1 MMEYEHFL
9 NSKTKKY
16 ESSGFEVK
24 EVSSILFD
32 FQQDIVKWALKKG
45 KSAIF
50 AGTGLGK
57 TGMQLEWAK
66 NVCDHTKG
74 DVLILAPL
82 SVSEQTVRE
91 GAKFG
96 VDVNICRSQADVI
109 NGINITNYEMLH
121 NFDISNFIGVVLDES
136 SILKSF
142 TGKVRNE
149 IIQSFESTPYRL
161 ACTATPSPNDY
172 MELGNHAEFLNVMSR
187 SEMLS
192 MFFVHDGGST
202 SKWRLKGHCEESFWE
217 WVASWAV
224 MLSNPKDLGYEN
236 EFFDLPELRIHEI
249 IVDDNVPN
257 VKLAKTLTERR
268 NARKETI
275 DARTSKAADIA
286 NQFDE
291 PVIVWCNLND
301 ESKDLSRKII
311 GSVEILGAH
320 KNEYKKDA
328 LEGFSKGNFDK
339 LVTKPSIAGFGMNW
353 QHCSKMIFT
362 GLSDSFEQYYQAVR
376 RCWRAGQKKDVD
388 VWIVTSKREGEVV
401 ENIKRKEYQFE
412 EMLSGMIA
420 ATQDIT
426 KEYIKSTKRE
436 SCEYKTDYKFGEGWE
451 MYMGDNIE
459 AIKNIPNDSIHYT
472 IFSPPFSQLYVYSN
486 SIRDMGNCSNDDMF
500 MDHYSYLAN
509 ELMRVTMPG
518 RLVSVHCMLIP
529 SMKERDGVIGLKDFR
544 GDLIRIMQSH
554 GFIYHSEVQIW
565 KNPVTE
571 MQRTKALGLLHKQIR
586 KDSTMCRM
594 GIPDYV
600 VTFRKPGENPEP
612 VSHTHEKFPV
622 SKWQQYASPVWMD
635 IKQSNTLQKKSAR
648 DEKDEKHICPLQLDL
663 IERCIDLWTNK
674 GDSVLDPFSGIGSVP
689 YTAVRMGRK
698 GVGIELKESYYKQA
712 VKNMEHASNNKI
724 IGDQVT
730 IEQIIN
736 KHTQSTFEG
745 FQCLK

>member
-1 MMEYEHFL
+1 MDYETFI
-9 NSKTKKY
+9 NSKIKKY
-16 ESSGFEVK
+16 EDSGFDAEN
-24 EVSSILFD
+24 VSCILFD
-32 FQQDIVKWALKKG
+32 FQQDVVRWALKKG
-45 KSAIF
+45 KAAIF

-66 NVCDHTKG
+66 KVCEYTCG
-74 DVLILAPL
+74 NVLILAPL
-82 SVSEQTVRE
+82 AVSEQTVRE
-91 GAKFG
+91 GEKFG
-96 VDVNICRSQADVI
+96 VDVNICRSHDGVKR
-109 NGINITNYEMLH
+109 GINITNYEMLH
-121 NFDISNFIGVVLDES
+121 NFDINDFVGIVLDES

-142 TGKVRNE
+142 TGKVRTE
-149 IIQSFESTPYRL
+149 IIKAFENTPYRL

-172 MELGNHAEFLNVMSR
+172 MELGNHAEFLNVMTR

-202 SKWRLKGHCEESFWE
+202 SKWRLKGHCAESFWE

-236 EFFDLPELRIHEI
+236 EFFDLPLLRIHEI
-249 IVDDNVPN
+249 VVDENEQN
-257 VKLAKTLTERR
+257 TKLAKTLTERR
-268 NARKETI
+268 IARKETI
-275 DARTSKAADIA
+275 DKRTSKAAEIA
-286 NQFDE
+286 NSLNE

-301 ESKDLSRKII
+301 ESRYLSNKIH
-311 GSVEILGAH
+311 GAVEILGSN
-320 KNEYKKDA
+320 KNEYKKEMLD
-328 LEGFSKGNFDK
+328 EFSKEGFDK

-376 RCWRAGQKKDVD
+376 RCWRAGQKRDVD

-401 ENIKRKEYQFE
+401 DNIKRKECQFE

-426 KEYIKSTKRE
+426 KEHIKSTRRE
-436 SCEYKTDYKFGEGWE
+436 LCEYKTDYKFCDEWE

-459 AIKNIPNDSIHYT
+459 VVKKIPDNSIHYT

-486 SIRDMGNCSNDDMF
+486 SIRDMGNCADDNMF
-500 MDHYSYLAN
+500 MSHYSYLAK
-509 ELMRVTMPG
+509 ELMRITMPG

-600 VTFRKPGENPEP
+600 VTFRKPGDNPQP
-612 VSHTHEKFPV
+612 VSHTMDNFPV

-635 IKQSNTLQKKSAR
+635 IKQSNTLQKRSAR

-663 IERCIDLWTNK
+663 IERCIELWTNK
-674 GDSVLDPFSGIGSVP
+674 GDTVFDPFSGIGSVP
-689 YTAVRMGRK
+689 YTAVRMGRI
-698 GVGIELKESYYKQA
+698 GVGIELKESYYTQA
-712 VKNMEHASNNKI
+712 VKNMENASNNKI
-724 IGDQVT
+724 IGNQIT
-730 IEQIIN
+730 IDQIIN
-736 KHTQSTFEG
+736 KHIQSTFEG
-745 FQCLK
+745 Y